1 MFGMTF
7 ALVSI
12 LFAGLLP
19 TAFVKEI
26 PATVHAE
33 KPITIVEARDRLIKN
48 HGQRIFFRTQGTI
61 IADKHGPPSHFILL
75 DETAAT
81 DVLVSCDDHF
91 SVGDEVSVICTAMQ
105 PQYEN
110 PTLLSEALSISVI
123 RHHAPSAPRFVHPVD
138 LAAHRNDFNL
148 IRMKGCVTD
157 AFYDDVNPSWTI
169 IVVTQDDIRTL
180 VWTPSE
186 YIRNRHAQLIDAE
199 MEITGIVLPG
209 PSNFYRSRG
218 PWVLASSPDAL
229 KVLKPSPTDPF
240 TTSASPPHRQLM
252 SGRIIANWGGDSA
265 FMITDDGRRVRIRLL
280 KAIAPPNSG
289 ERVTASGFLQ
299 ANEFG
304 VHLYNAICR
313 SEGEDDIR
321 QIESPAEIA
330 IETLL
335 LNENGERRVNADL
348 NGHLIQ
354 VTGTVIEQHAPHTD
368 KASILLSS
376 GVAALTVHIGKDT
389 TPPEINSTVS
399 VTGVCIIEDLTD
411 MDTGLVRATGMS
423 VALRDS
429 ESMHTLAAPPWWT
442 ATRLLALT
450 SVLGILVIG
459 FFVWNTI
466 LRQLIVRRS
475 RELARE
481 TIRSAGAALR
491 LEERTRLAVE
501 LHDTIAQNLT
511 GASFEIKAA
520 SKLFQTDPDK
530 TRRHLLIADHTL
542 QSCRDE
548 IRNCIWDLRTD
559 FFDQRDIGEALYA
572 ALAPHTG
579 NASLKIRFNV
589 PREKLSE
596 PTLHALLQIVRELSI
611 NAVRHGSATEIR
623 IAGSLEDHR
632 LLFSVRDNGCGFD
645 PTSAPGAILGHFGL
659 QGVSERVRKLDGSM
673 SIESVPGRGTH
684 VAICLRQPTDTVK

>member
-1 MFGMTF
+1 MILAFI
-7 ALVSI
+7 SI
-12 LFAGLLP
+12 LFAELLP

-33 KPITIVEARDRLIKN
+33 QPITIAEARARLITN
-48 HGQRIFFRTQGTI
+48 HGQRIFFRTHGTI

-75 DETAAT
+75 DGTAAT
-81 DVLVSCDDHF
+81 DVLVSCDDRF
-91 SVGDEVSVICTAMQ
+91 RVGDEVSVICTAMQ

-123 RHHAPSAPRFVHPVD
+123 RHNTPSTPRFVHPVD

-148 IRMKGCVTD
+148 IRMKGCITD

-169 IVVTQDDIRTL
+169 LVMTQDDIRTL

-218 PWVLASSPDAL
+218 AWVLASSPEAL
-229 KVLKPSPTDPF
+229 KVLKTSPADPF
-240 TTSASPPHRQLM
+240 ASPAAPPHRQIM
-252 SGRIIANWGGDSA
+252 SGRIIASWGGDSA
-265 FMITDDGRRVRIRLL
+265 FMMTDDGRRVRIRMT
-280 KAIAPPNSG
+280 KGIAPPHSG
-289 ERVTASGFLQ
+289 EHVTVSGFLQ
-299 ANEFG
+299 TNEFG
-304 VHLYNAICR
+304 IHLFNAICR
-313 SEGEDDIR
+313 SEGQDGALQVEEPTDIS
-321 QIESPAEIA
+321 IEK
-330 IETLL
+330 LL

-348 NGHLIQ
+348 NGHLVR
-354 VTGTVIEQHAPHTD
+354 VTGTVIEQHSPNTD
-368 KASILLSS
+368 KALILLSS
-376 GVAALTVHIGKDT
+376 GLSALTIHIGKDT
-389 TPPEINSTVS
+389 KPPEINSTVS

-411 MDTGLVRATGMS
+411 LDTGLVRATGLS
-423 VALRDS
+423 IALRNP
-429 ESMHTLAAPPWWT
+429 ESLCTLAEPPWWT
-442 ATRLLALT
+442 PARLLTLAT
-450 SVLGILVIG
+450 ILGLLVIC

-475 RELARE
+475 RELAKE
-481 TIRSAGAALR
+481 SIRSAGAALR

-520 SKLFQTDPDK
+520 SKLFQTDPDRMRK
-530 TRRHLLIADHTL
+530 HLSIADHTL

-559 FFDQRDIGEALYA
+559 FLDQQNISEALSTA
-572 ALAPHTG
+572 ITPHTG
-579 NASLKIRFNV
+579 NASLKIRFTV

-611 NAVRHGSATEIR
+611 NAVRHGAATEIK

-645 PTSAPGAILGHFGL
+645 PNSAPGAMQGHFGL
-659 QGVSERVRKLDGSM
+659 QGVSERVRKLNGTL
-673 SIESVPGRGTH
+673 SIKSSPGQGAH
-684 VAICLRQPTDTVK
+684 ISISLNQPTDTVK